1 MTPANSTFLV
11 WAAFIIGGSGNNK
24 GVIIGSCI
32 ILLSNYVFRV
42 LDAGQTSP
50 DLPLHETATFID
62 GIFSWLVSDY
72 IEVITVFM
80 AMIIL
85 GKITD
90 KSNYSET
97 GFWGI
102 IVFLIYGSL
111 NSSFSIQESFSDINS
126 DGKIDIIAEMAYVNV
141 LLVGF
146 VLLLSLKYNPKGILP
161 EVPNRPVRPEKS
173 GDSS

>member
-1 MTPANSTFLV
+1 
-11 WAAFIIGGSGNNK
+11 
-24 GVIIGSCI
+24 
-32 ILLSNYVFRV
+32 
-42 LDAGQTSP
+42 
-50 DLPLHETATFID
+50 
-62 GIFSWLVSDY
+62 
-72 IEVITVFM
+72 M